1 MEGIKTQTAWFAI
14 LLVLVLIHG
23 CASDNN
29 ARQRDLSITSAV
41 QKILEENQ
49 EANLIHVDVYTEDS
63 IVYLSGELPEY
74 EQKLQAERLARNV
87 RGVKKVF
94 NKIQV
99 EP

>member
-1 MEGIKTQTAWFAI
+1 MKTYANWFSI
-14 LLVLVLIHG
+14 LLIAFSIHG
-23 CASDNN
+23 CTLDEG
-29 ARQRDLSITSAV
+29 ARERDLSITDAV
-41 QKILEENQ
+41 QKMLEENT
-49 EANLIHVDVYTEDS
+49 ESNLIHVDVYTEDA

-74 EQKLQAERLARNV
+74 EQKLQAERLARHV

>member
-1 MEGIKTQTAWFAI
+1 M
-14 LLVLVLIHG
+14 
-23 CASDNN
+23 
-29 ARQRDLSITSAV
+29 
-41 QKILEENQ
+41 LEENQ
-49 EANLIHVDVYTEDS
+49 EANLIHVDVYTENA

>member
-1 MEGIKTQTAWFAI
+1 MKIHTTWFAI
-14 LLVLVLIHG
+14 LLVAVSIHG
-23 CASDNN
+23 CALDDD
-29 ARQRDLSITSAV
+29 ARQRDLSITNAV
-41 QKILEENQ
+41 QKMLEENQ
-49 EANLIHVDVYTEDS
+49 EANLIHVDVYTEDA
-63 IVYLSGELPEY
+63 IVYLSGELQEY

>member
-1 MEGIKTQTAWFAI
+1 MEGMKTQSAWSAI
-14 LLVLVLIHG
+14 LLVVVLLHG
-23 CASDNN
+23 CASDN
-29 ARQRDLSITSAV
+29 AAHQRDLSITSAV
-41 QKILEENQ
+41 QKMLEENQ
-49 EANLIHVDVYTEDS
+49 EANLIHVDVYTEAA

-74 EQKLQAERLARNV
+74 EQKLQAEHLARNV